1 MSVMPC
7 AMAPAAPMTNAAPA
21 TSVSFECFQPLF
33 IELPPGAARITGP
46 KMTDAG
52 VFLPWHQ
59 IISGST
65 NRRSAWTSVE
75 ELASD
80 QYTRFFGLM
89 YSTSSVSV
97 YSWTGR

>member
-1 MSVMPC
+1 MSVTPC
-7 AMAPAAPMTNAAPA
+7 AMAPAALMTSAAPA
-21 TSVSFECFQPLF
+21 ISVSFECFQMLF
-33 IELPPGAARITGP
+33 IELPPQAARLTGP

-52 VFLPWHQ
+52 VFLPRHQ
-59 IISGST
+59 IISRST
-65 NRRSAWTSVE
+65 NRQSAWTSVE
-75 ELASD
+75 ELASG